1 MVFIE
6 EKKYWKQKRNR
17 VGLADSIQIAVDS
30 MGGDYGP
37 TITVPAACDAVKSY
51 RNLKIS
57 LYGKVHAIENAL
69 IDEGFASSDR
79 ISIVECSS
87 EVKNTDSPSDVI
99 RNKSESSLCK
109 SIRDLAEGNVD
120 GCVSAGS
127 TSALLM
133 QGIRL
138 IDTVPGIKR
147 PAICATAPTYH
158 GKVSLLDLG
167 ANVECNAQMLHQF
180 AVIATMKCR
189 VLNDID
195 KPIVKLLNIGEEK
208 NKGTPQLRLAAE
220 LLTADKNINYKG
232 FIEGDNLLNDD
243 AVDVIVCDGFAG
255 NIALKTA
262 EGVAKLAI
270 TAATDVIQNNPSL
283 RLVSRL
289 FKKSLGEYRDKL
301 NPAPHNGAVFLGL
314 NKILVKSH
322 GSASRNAF
330 KHAIHRAFTMVQK
343 DFINLMEP
351 EIKTYDWE
359 VVP

>member
-1 MVFIE
+1 MVSIE
-6 EKKYWKQKRNR
+6 GKKCWKLRRNR
-17 VGLADSIQIAVDS
+17 VGLTDSIQIAVDS

-37 TITVPAACDAVKSY
+37 AITVPAACDAVNSY

-57 LYGKVHAIENAL
+57 LYGNVHAIQNVL
-69 IDEGFASSDR
+69 VDEGFALTDR

-87 EVKNTDSPSDVI
+87 EVKNTDKPSEVI
-99 RNKSESSLCK
+99 KHKSDSSLCK
-109 SIRDLAEGNVD
+109 SIKDLADGNVD

-127 TSALLM
+127 TAALLM

-189 VLNDID
+189 VLNGID
-195 KPIVKLLNIGEEK
+195 EPIVKLLNIGEEK
-208 NKGTPQLRLAAE
+208 NKGTPKLRLAAD
-220 LLTADKNINYKG
+220 LLAADTNINYQG
-232 FIEGDNLLNDD
+232 FIEGDNLLNDT
-243 AVDVIVCDGFAG
+243 VDVIVCDGFAG

-283 RLVSRL
+283 RLVSKL
-289 FKKSLGEYRDKL
+289 FKKSLNEYRDKL

-351 EIKTYDWE
+351 EIKTYDWK